1 MPLLKAI
8 QQLFPKLAIYPRPP
22 PLPRYPRGTALHT
35 REIPDPPFDS
45 FDPTSLPG
53 PLKIACHEEQFS
65 ATIPTF
71 LNELHPP
78 LMRKR
83 TFLMRTAFFAVFH
96 FLLSG
101 PFPLLSRTKGEGAF
115 FWGGEEQRR
124 KEFRSMILISVKP
137 PWQLSFIDFVAIR
150 RPRDRLNVRVLSV
163 LGRWRWSAGGI
174 NESIEVNVRK
184 VYLELKRK
192 CAESLICWILVKLI
206 LKSF

>member
-124 KEFRSMILISVKP
+124 KEFRSMIPISVKP

-174 NESIEVNVRK
+174 NESIEVIGMCERF
-184 VYLELKRK
+184 
-192 CAESLICWILVKLI
+192 I
-206 LKSF
+206 